1 MCVIC
6 NGMTEQESDATMQTM
21 IDVHGYYIQM
31 VRGPD
36 HPEWS
41 YTIGL
46 QEAIG
51 HPDLIC
57 IDVETSLQEA
67 LLSDIGR
74 SIIDGFPPTKAE
86 LRAADIELLP
96 VHPSHLA
103 GDLVAQWRRRQNR
116 LPAEGDFLQILPGLS
131 YFCSCH
137 AGRLQRLDGP
147 TIRIANRGPNRQQRR
162 AARRRR

>member
-57 IDVETSLQEA
+57 IDVATSLQEA
-67 LLSDIGR
+67 LLADIGR